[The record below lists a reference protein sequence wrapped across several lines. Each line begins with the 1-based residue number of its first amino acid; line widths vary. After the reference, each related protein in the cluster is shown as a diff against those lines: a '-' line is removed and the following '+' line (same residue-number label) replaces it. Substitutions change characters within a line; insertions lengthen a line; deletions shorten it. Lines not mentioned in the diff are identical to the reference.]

1 MQLSAQTTA
10 PSSAVTAHDA
20 RRQPSFVASRPAAP
34 STACLQP
41 TCSRRNA
48 ASAAAARAR
57 RLVVQAGGGFGKP
70 IERKLSKQKACPC
83 GSGAAYVDC
92 CQPYHDGTLPG
103 TPEELMRSRYSAYV
117 KGRWQYVCDTTH
129 PLNPL
134 LTDEAA
140 QAGKPTLKDDV
151 LATID
156 KLAFEKLKVLS
167 TEAGEDESEGYVTF
181 QEGAGEAW
189 APLAMPGC
197 RAWFKTRDQLGQRAQ
212 GFHTQTFVERSRFL
226 KEAGKWLYVDGEQDW
241 EAKK

>member
-1 MQLSAQTTA
+1 
-10 PSSAVTAHDA
+10 
-20 RRQPSFVASRPAAP
+20 
-34 STACLQP
+34 
-41 TCSRRNA
+41 
-48 ASAAAARAR
+48 
-57 RLVVQAGGGFGKP
+57 VVQAGGGFGKP

-83 GSGAAYVDC
+83 GSSAAYVDC

-156 KLAFEKLKVLS
+156 KLAFEVDMLS
-167 TEAGEDESEGYVTF
+167 LQKGQGTLQLAGCLGSS
-181 QEGAGEAW
+181 
-189 APLAMPGC
+189 
-197 RAWFKTRDQLGQRAQ
+197 RASC
-212 GFHTQTFVERSRFL
+212 HFV
-226 KEAGKWLYVDGEQDW
+226 
-241 EAKK
+241 